1 MALEDILKSR
11 WEKLARIR
19 EAGEE
24 PYPARI
30 PEGILAIGEIS
41 RDFGRL
47 TGSKKPLG
55 IAGRLMGLRYHGG
68 AVFGDLKDFSGKIQ
82 ILLRK
87 DVLGKAFSMIENL
100 DVGDF
105 IFVKGRPFVTQA
117 GENTVEV
124 HAIALLVKSLR
135 PIPSEWY
142 GLADVEERFRKRYL
156 DLIVNETV
164 FRRFLTR
171 ARIVS
176 ALRGFLDT
184 KGFIE
189 VETPILQPLYGGA
202 AAKPFRT
209 RLDILKLDL
218 YLRIAP
224 ELYLKRL
231 LIGGFEKIY
240 ELGRVFRNEGID
252 RNHNPEFTMLE
263 LYWAY
268 QTRDGLMDFCE
279 ELIGYLA
286 QFAVAKKN
294 KQSFFY
300 QEHEISVAPPWKR
313 VSFSDALKEAVGLDW
328 YASSDE
334 LRRAG
339 EAKGLVFD
347 RNLSKGK
354 IADEIVKKL
363 VFPKIIQPTFIIN
376 HPVEISPLAH
386 ADPQNPGQALRY
398 HLVMGGMGEII
409 NGFAEL
415 NDPEEQRRRFEAQE
429 QNRKAGDEEAQRL
442 DEDFLEALEYG
453 MPPAAGLGLGVDRLV
468 ALLTDAPSLKEAIA
482 FPLLKPKD

>member
-11 WEKLARIR
+11 REKLAKIV
-19 EAGEE
+19 EAGED
-24 PYPARI
+24 PYPSRLPA
-30 PEGILAIGEIS
+30 GISPVGEVV
-41 RDFGRL
+41 RDFERL
-47 TGSKKPLG
+47 VGSKKSLG
-55 IAGRLMGLRYHGG
+55 IAGRLVGLRYHGG

-82 ILLRK
+82 VLLRK
-87 DVLGKAFSMIENL
+87 DILGKVFSMIENL

-105 IFVKGRPFVTQA
+105 IFVRGRPFVTQA
-117 GENTVEV
+117 GENTIEV
-124 HAIALLVKSLR
+124 HALTLLAKSLR

-164 FRRFLTR
+164 FRRFVTR
-171 ARIVS
+171 SRILG
-176 ALRGFLDT
+176 AMRGFLDNR
-184 KGFIE
+184 GFLE
-189 VETPILQPLYGGA
+189 VETPVLQPLYGGA

-209 RLDILKLDL
+209 HLDILRLEL

-279 ELIGYLA
+279 ELIGHLA
-286 QFAVAKKN
+286 QFAVAKKG
-294 KQSFFY
+294 KYSFFY
-300 QEHEISVAPPWKR
+300 QDQEISVASPWKR
-313 VSFSDALKEAVGLDW
+313 VSFSDVLKDAAGVGWDSP
-328 YASSDE
+328 ADE
-334 LRRAG
+334 LRKAG
-339 EAKGLVFD
+339 EARGLVFD
-347 RNLSKGK
+347 RGLSKGK

-363 VFPKIIQPTFIIN
+363 AFPKIIEPTFIVN

-386 ADPQNPGQALRY
+386 ADPENPGQSLRF

-415 NDPEEQRRRFEAQE
+415 NDPLEQRRRFEAQE
-429 QNRKAGDEEAQRL
+429 RIRKAGDEEAQRL

-468 ALLTDAPSLKEAIA
+468 ALLTDAPSLKEAIL